1 MGPPLRLKP
10 PQLVMVPRAR
20 LMCRSPSK
28 IRGGGAVC
36 RCPWRCPWGQGLVL
50 RLRWRVRGGGGLLS
64 WKVVS
69 TWWHHCRDRASE
81 ISMRMPVTWPGCM
94 LAAAE
99 VLCLLVPLL
108 AGVPL
113 GQGERCFDRIDILF
127 G

>member
-1 MGPPLRLKP
+1 MG
-10 PQLVMVPRAR
+10 
-20 LMCRSPSK
+20 S
-28 IRGGGAVC
+28 G
-36 RCPWRCPWGQGLVL
+36 
-50 RLRWRVRGGGGLLS
+50 
-64 WKVVS
+64 VVS
-69 TWWHHCRDRASE
+69 APAVAGSWGGVGCCRGRLCPPGGIIAVIALSE
-81 ISMRMPVTWPGCM
+81 ISMRMPATWPGCM

>member
-1 MGPPLRLKP
+1 MSMEVSMG
-10 PQLVMVPRAR
+10 
-20 LMCRSPSK
+20 S
-28 IRGGGAVC
+28 G
-36 RCPWRCPWGQGLVL
+36 
-50 RLRWRVRGGGGLLS
+50 
-64 WKVVS
+64 VVS
-69 TWWHHCRDRASE
+69 APAVAGSWGGVGCCRGRLCPPGGIIAVIALSE
-81 ISMRMPVTWPGCM
+81 ISMRMPATWPGCM